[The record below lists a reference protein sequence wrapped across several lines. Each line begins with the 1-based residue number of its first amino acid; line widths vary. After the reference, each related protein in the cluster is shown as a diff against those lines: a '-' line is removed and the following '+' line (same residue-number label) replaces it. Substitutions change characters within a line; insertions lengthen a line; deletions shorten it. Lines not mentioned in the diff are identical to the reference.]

1 MLGDFEGKGIVLT
14 GCGDGISRSAA
25 TRTEHD
31 A

>member
-1 MLGDFEGKGIVLT
+1 MPDDLERKGIVLT
-14 GCGDGISRSAA
+14 AGGDGISRSAA